1 MEKALLDKVD
11 EIRRLEPTERAEA
24 LLTYSPQEAQAIF
37 EQLEPHLQRELIEW
51 LPTDKIDRL
60 LADLEPDDRV
70 RFLESLP
77 ESDIASSL
85 TRLSPREWRLTQKLL
100 AYPEESAGR
109 IMNPEYLPLPPSLTA
124 QQALELINR
133 GGQTAG
139 TLHALPV
146 VDDRR
151 CLIGLITLDR
161 LIVAA
166 PEKLVSELM
175 MDDVPTVAPE
185 TDQEKVAR
193 VIQAADLLALP
204 VVDNERRLLGLV
216 TIDDAIDVID
226 LERGEDISRLGA
238 SHPLDRP
245 YFSMNISDLTRSR
258 LMWLLLLAVAGTLTV
273 QVLQMF
279 EEELEQVIALSLFI
293 PLLIG
298 VGGNS
303 GAQSATTI
311 TRALATG
318 DVAKR
323 PKAFISVIAR
333 EAAVGLML
341 GSALGL
347 LSYPV
352 VILLFNKTI
361 AATVSLTLVTICVLA
376 TLVGSGMPLIAKH
389 LNIDPA
395 VVSAP
400 MVTTIVDA
408 TGLLLYFLIA
418 KLIMNI

>member
-1 MEKALLDKVD
+1 MEKALLAKVD
-11 EIRRLEPTERAEA
+11 EIRRLEPPERAEA
-24 LLTYSPQEAQAIF
+24 LLRSSPQEAQVIF
-37 EQLEPHLQRELIEW
+37 EQLEPPLQRELLEW
-51 LPTDKIDRL
+51 LPTEKIDRL

-77 ESDIASSL
+77 ESDVVSSL

-100 AYPEESAGR
+100 AYPQESAGR
-109 IMNPEYLPLPPSLTA
+109 IMNPEYLPLSPLLTA
-124 QQALELINR
+124 RQALELINR
-133 GGQTAG
+133 EGHTAD

-161 LIVAA
+161 LVIAS

-185 TDQEKVAR
+185 TDQEEVAR

-226 LERGEDISRLGA
+226 LEREEDIARLGA
-238 SHPLDRP
+238 SDPSDRP
-245 YFSMNISDLTRSR
+245 YFSMKIRDLTRSR
-258 LMWLLLLAVAGTLTV
+258 LIWLLLLAVAGTLTV

-279 EEELEQVIALSLFI
+279 EEELEQVIVLSLFI

-318 DVAKR
+318 DVAVSPR
-323 PKAFISVIAR
+323 AFIGVIAK
-333 EAAVGLML
+333 EAGVGLLL

-352 VILLFNKTI
+352 VITLFNKAI
-361 AATVSLTLVTICVLA
+361 AATVSLTLVAVCVLA
-376 TLVGSGMPLIAKH
+376 TLVGSGMPLIAKR
-389 LNIDPA
+389 LTIDPA

-408 TGLLLYFLIA
+408 TGLLVYFLIA
-418 KLIMNI
+418 KLILNI